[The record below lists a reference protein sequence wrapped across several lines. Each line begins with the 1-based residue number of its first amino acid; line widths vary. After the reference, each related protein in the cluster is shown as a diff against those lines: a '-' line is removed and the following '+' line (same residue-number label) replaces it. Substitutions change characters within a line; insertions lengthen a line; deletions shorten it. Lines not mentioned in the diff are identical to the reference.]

1 MIEVSLMDDSTGKS
15 LEQDLMFAVVKEKY
29 GHLMNDDQLEEVRKT
44 VVGLSGFLAPM
55 RAVRLTNDV
64 EPFSTFKPYRSGDND

>member
-1 MIEVSLMDDSTGKS
+1 MEAKTGKS

-29 GHLMNDDQLEEVRKT
+29 GHLLDDDQLEQVRKT
-44 VVGLSGFLAPM
+44 VVGLSGFFAPM

-64 EPFSTFKPYRSGDND
+64 EPFSTFKPFRSDDNG

>member
-1 MIEVSLMDDSTGKS
+1 MANENGKS

-29 GHLMNDDQLEEVRKT
+29 GHLMDDEQLDEVRKT
-44 VVGLSGFLAPM
+44 VVGLADFLAPM

-64 EPFSTFKPYRSGDND
+64 EPFSTFKPYRSDDND